1 MFYDNLIKK
10 IRNLK
15 KEYEKWKIK
24 NILVLKDERKIENF
38 NFLFNIKKRYFY
50 IKKNISENFEFE
62 TLVELEWL
70 KENKNLFLIFLL
82 FNKYKVNLKEKNSY
96 IVIID
101 ELKTNI
107 YFDNFTNKMY
117 IKSNFEV
124 IFSKKTKNV
133 DKKLFKLMFE
143 PEYKIAFKKVCFI

>member
-24 NILVLKDERKIENF
+24 NILVLKDERNIESF

-50 IKKNISENFEFE
+50 IKKNLNEDLEFE
-62 TLVELEWL
+62 TLIELDWV
-70 KENKNLFLIFLL
+70 KENKNLFLIFLI
-82 FNKYKVNLKEKNSY
+82 FNGYKINYKEKNKYKIFIE
-96 IVIID
+96 

-107 YFDNFTNKMY
+107 YFDTFTNKRY
-117 IKSNFEV
+117 IKSNFEA
-124 IFSKKTKNV
+124 IF
-133 DKKLFKLMFE
+133 
-143 PEYKIAFKKVCFI
+143 

>member
-1 MFYDNLIKK
+1 MFYDDLIEK

-62 TLVELEWL
+62 KLVELEWL
-70 KENKNLFLIFLL
+70 KESKNLFLIFLL

-143 PEYKIAFKKVCFI
+143 PEYKILF